1 MKEKHSSA
9 NTLYREPNITER
21 SKVKVR
27 ALDWSYGKLS
37 EEVVDKVC
45 EIHFHEINNKM
56 VECKKAQPKEV
67 MLPANLA
74 KTRAAGRSAY
84 GELVVWGNSTTN
96 PGAGSAGVI
105 GSSLAA
111 AAAAATGTPHHHSH
125 PHATAAAATNSQA
138 SALYDA
144 AAMMGYKRLLAAA
157 AATQL
162 RPPSATSTLA
172 AAAAAAAPTAQ
183 AHLRPTAT
191 LTYPLSDLLSV
202 PSLEVPTATLYQLPG
217 ANTLGI

>member
-1 MKEKHSSA
+1 MKA
-9 NTLYREPNITER
+9 LPITIHLTHV
-21 SKVKVR
+21 SI
-27 ALDWSYGKLS
+27 KLQAIRGFGFVTFQS

-125 PHATAAAATNSQA
+125 PHA
-138 SALYDA
+138 ALYDA

>member
-1 MKEKHSSA
+1 MHTSD
-9 NTLYREPNITER
+9 YQIIGIIIIIIITGIVLN
-21 SKVKVR
+21 SFGFVTFQ
-27 ALDWSYGKLS
+27 S

-125 PHATAAAATNSQA
+125 PHAGA

>member
-1 MKEKHSSA
+1 
-9 NTLYREPNITER
+9 
-21 SKVKVR
+21 
-27 ALDWSYGKLS
+27 
-37 EEVVDKVC
+37 
-45 EIHFHEINNKM
+45 
-56 VECKKAQPKEV
+56 

-125 PHATAAAATNSQA
+125 PHAGVFSNTGTGAAAAATNSQA

-157 AATQL
+157 AASQL